1 MKRLVVGSAVAV
13 VVALLVSGSAPVTR
27 AQEAMPWMRVDIM
40 EVIPDQLDEFIE
52 TQLEQVNPALR
63 RAGVPWRSAWRTAE
77 FGNLYERMFVTPM
90 DDLAELDRG
99 GPLAFALDRRDLERI
114 DERVRRTI
122 SGHRSYALRYRPEL
136 SVESPN
142 AGGLAL
148 AWITT
153 LEVAP
158 GRLADWQAFMRE
170 RLPLFRGD
178 NVVFGMYERY
188 LGTGGGR
195 VAARR
200 EPFELHRAQ
209 RPHHHAARPGRTD
222 QRHRGRTGRRGP
234 LGGAHRAAVRPRAEL
249 LGSGRGA
256 RWRSVPVGDP
266 GAATVGRRRVLP
278 DPEPLTRHPRNSVL
292 RGGPM
297 GAKVGS

>member
-1 MKRLVVGSAVAV
+1 MKRLVTGLIVAIA
-13 VVALLVSGSAPVTR
+13 VALLVSGSAPVTR

-52 TQLEQVNPALR
+52 VQLEQVNPALR

-122 SGHRSYALRYRPEL
+122 FGHRTYALRYRPEL

-142 AGGLAL
+142 AGGLSL
-148 AWITT
+148 AWVTS
-153 LEVAP
+153 LEIAP
-158 GRLADWQAFMRE
+158 GRLADWQAFLQA
-170 RLPLFRGD
+170 RLPQFRGD

-188 LGTGGGR
+188 LGTG
-195 VAARR
+195 
-200 EPFELHRAQ
+200 
-209 RPHHHAARPGRTD
+209 
-222 QRHRGRTGRRGP
+222 
-234 LGGAHRAAVRPRAEL
+234 AAVWQLVENHSSFTELNNPTILQRA
-249 LGSGRGA
+249 LGERTSDTAAGLAGVVL
-256 RWRSVPVGDP
+256 SVE
-266 GAATVGRRRVLP
+266 R
-278 DPEPLTRHPRNSVL
+278 SVL
-292 RGGPM
+292 RYDPELSFSGAGAADGGRFR
-297 GAKVGS
+297 

>member
-1 MKRLVVGSAVAV
+1 MKRHVVGSVVAV
-13 VVALLVSGSAPVTR
+13 VVALLVSGSAPVTL
-27 AQEAMPWMRVDIM
+27 AQETMPWMRVDIM
-40 EVIPDQLDEFIE
+40 EVIPEELNEFIE
-52 TQLEQVNPALR
+52 VQVERVNPALR

-90 DDLAELDRG
+90 NDLSELDRG
-99 GPLAFALDRRDLERI
+99 GPLAFALDRRERDGI
-114 DERVRRTI
+114 DERVRRTV

-170 RLPLFRGD
+170 RLPLFRGQ

-188 LGTGGGR
+188 LGSGAAVWQLVENHSSFTELNDPTIMQLALGARTSDTAAGLAGVVLSVERTVLRYDPELSFSGTGVAPDGGR
-195 VAARR
+195 FR
-200 EPFELHRAQ
+200 
-209 RPHHHAARPGRTD
+209 
-222 QRHRGRTGRRGP
+222 
-234 LGGAHRAAVRPRAEL
+234 
-249 LGSGRGA
+249 
-256 RWRSVPVGDP
+256 
-266 GAATVGRRRVLP
+266 
-278 DPEPLTRHPRNSVL
+278 
-292 RGGPM
+292 
-297 GAKVGS
+297 

>member
-1 MKRLVVGSAVAV
+1 MKRHVVGSVVAV

-52 TQLEQVNPALR
+52 IQLEQVNPALR

-77 FGNLYERMFVTPM
+77 FGNLYERMFVTSM

-99 GPLAFALDRRDLERI
+99 GPLAFALDRRDRERI

-158 GRLADWQAFMRE
+158 GRLADWQAFMRA
-170 RLPLFRGD
+170 RLPQFRGE

-188 LGTGGGR
+188 LGTGAAVWQLVENHSSFTELNSPTIMQRALGARTSDTAAGLAGVVLSVERTVLRYDPELSFSGTGSTPAGGR
-195 VAARR
+195 FR
-200 EPFELHRAQ
+200 
-209 RPHHHAARPGRTD
+209 
-222 QRHRGRTGRRGP
+222 
-234 LGGAHRAAVRPRAEL
+234 
-249 LGSGRGA
+249 
-256 RWRSVPVGDP
+256 
-266 GAATVGRRRVLP
+266 
-278 DPEPLTRHPRNSVL
+278 
-292 RGGPM
+292 
-297 GAKVGS
+297 

>member
-1 MKRLVVGSAVAV
+1 MKRLVTGLIVAIA
-13 VVALLVSGSAPVTR
+13 VALLVSGSAPVTR

-52 TQLEQVNPALR
+52 VQLEQVNPALR

-122 SGHRSYALRYRPEL
+122 FGHRTYALRYRPEL

-142 AGGLAL
+142 AGGLSL
-148 AWITT
+148 AWVTS
-153 LEVAP
+153 LEIAP
-158 GRLADWQAFMRE
+158 GRLADWQAFLQA
-170 RLPLFRGD
+170 RLPQFRGE

-188 LGTGGGR
+188 LGTG
-195 VAARR
+195 
-200 EPFELHRAQ
+200 
-209 RPHHHAARPGRTD
+209 
-222 QRHRGRTGRRGP
+222 
-234 LGGAHRAAVRPRAEL
+234 AAVWQLVENHSSFTELNNPTILQRA
-249 LGSGRGA
+249 LGERTSDTAAGLAGVVL
-256 RWRSVPVGDP
+256 SVE
-266 GAATVGRRRVLP
+266 R
-278 DPEPLTRHPRNSVL
+278 SVL
-292 RGGPM
+292 RYDPELSFSGAGAADGGRFR
-297 GAKVGS
+297 

>member
-1 MKRLVVGSAVAV
+1 MKRHVVGFVIAVVAV
-13 VVALLVSGSAPVTR
+13 LLVSGATPVTR
-27 AQEAMPWMRVDIM
+27 AQETMPWMRVDIL

-52 TQLEQVNPALR
+52 VQLEQVNPALR
-63 RAGVPWRSAWRTAE
+63 RAGVQWRSAWRTAE
-77 FGNLYERMFVTPM
+77 FGNQYDRMFVTPM

-99 GPLAFALDRRDLERI
+99 GPLAFALDRRDLERM

-158 GRLADWQAFMRE
+158 GRLADWQAFMQS
-170 RLPLFRGD
+170 RLPQFRGS

-188 LGTGGGR
+188 LGSGAAVWQLVENHSSFTELERPTIMQLALGSRTGETVASLAGVVLSVERTVLRYDPRLSYSGAGSSPQGGR
-195 VAARR
+195 FR
-200 EPFELHRAQ
+200 
-209 RPHHHAARPGRTD
+209 
-222 QRHRGRTGRRGP
+222 
-234 LGGAHRAAVRPRAEL
+234 
-249 LGSGRGA
+249 
-256 RWRSVPVGDP
+256 
-266 GAATVGRRRVLP
+266 
-278 DPEPLTRHPRNSVL
+278 
-292 RGGPM
+292 
-297 GAKVGS
+297 

>member
-1 MKRLVVGSAVAV
+1 MKRHVVGFVIAVVAV
-13 VVALLVSGSAPVTR
+13 LLVSGATPVTR
-27 AQEAMPWMRVDIM
+27 AQETMPWMRVDIL

-52 TQLEQVNPALR
+52 VQLEQVNPALR
-63 RAGVPWRSAWRTAE
+63 RAGVQWRSAWRTAE
-77 FGNLYERMFVTPM
+77 FGNQYDRMFVTPM

-99 GPLAFALDRRDLERI
+99 GPLAFALDRRDLERM

-188 LGTGGGR
+188 LGSGAAVWQLVENHSSFTELNNPTIMQRALGARTSETAAGLAGVVLSVERTVLRYDPELSFSGAGAAPEGGR
-195 VAARR
+195 FR
-200 EPFELHRAQ
+200 
-209 RPHHHAARPGRTD
+209 
-222 QRHRGRTGRRGP
+222 
-234 LGGAHRAAVRPRAEL
+234 
-249 LGSGRGA
+249 
-256 RWRSVPVGDP
+256 
-266 GAATVGRRRVLP
+266 
-278 DPEPLTRHPRNSVL
+278 
-292 RGGPM
+292 
-297 GAKVGS
+297 

>member
-1 MKRLVVGSAVAV
+1 MKRLATGLIVALA
-13 VVALLVSGSAPVTR
+13 VALLVSGSAPVTR

-40 EVIPDQLDEFIE
+40 EVIPEELDEFIE
-52 TQLEQVNPALR
+52 VQLEQVNPALR

-122 SGHRSYALRYRPEL
+122 FGHRSYALRYRPEL

-148 AWITT
+148 AWVTT
-153 LEVAP
+153 LQVAP
-158 GRLADWQAFMRE
+158 GRLAEWQAFLQA
-170 RLPLFRGD
+170 RLPQFRGE

-188 LGTGGGR
+188 LGTGASVWQLVENHSSFTELNNPTILQRALGER
-195 VAARR
+195 TSDTAAG
-200 EPFELHRAQ
+200 LA
-209 RPHHHAARPGRTD
+209 GVV
-222 QRHRGRTGRRGP
+222 
-234 LGGAHRAAVRPRAEL
+234 L
-249 LGSGRGA
+249 
-256 RWRSVPVGDP
+256 SVE
-266 GAATVGRRRVLP
+266 R
-278 DPEPLTRHPRNSVL
+278 SVL
-292 RGGPM
+292 RYDPALSFSGAGAADGGRFR
-297 GAKVGS
+297 

>member
-148 AWITT
+148 AWAIGPVYRPQPHPT
-153 LEVAP
+153 LVGVFQLRDGNPFSSGWWLASLYAIAYVA
-158 GRLADWQAFMRE
+158 L
-170 RLPLFRGD
+170 
-178 NVVFGMYERY
+178 VVA
-188 LGTGGGR
+188 LVTL
-195 VAARR
+195 V
-200 EPFELHRAQ
+200 
-209 RPHHHAARPGRTD
+209 
-222 QRHRGRTGRRGP
+222 
-234 LGGAHRAAVRPRAEL
+234 
-249 LGSGRGA
+249 
-256 RWRSVPVGDP
+256 
-266 GAATVGRRRVLP
+266 
-278 DPEPLTRHPRNSVL
+278 N
-292 RGGPM
+292 
-297 GAKVGS
+297 

>member
-1 MKRLVVGSAVAV
+1 MKPLVTRFVVAV
-13 VVALLVSGSAPVTR
+13 VAALVVSSIAPVTR
-27 AQEAMPWMRVDIM
+27 AQDEMPWMRVDIM
-40 EVIPDQLDEFIE
+40 EVIPEELAEFE
-52 TQLEQVNPALR
+52 EVQVERVNRALQQ
-63 RAGVPWRSAWRTAE
+63 AGVPWRSAWRTAE

-99 GPLAFALDRRDLERI
+99 GPLAFALDRRELDGIE
-114 DERVRRTI
+114 ERVRRTI

-142 AGGLAL
+142 AGGLSL

-188 LGTGGGR
+188 LGTGAAVWQLVENHSSFTELNNPTIMQRALGARTSDTAAGLAGVVHSVERTVLRYDPALSFSGAGPDGGR
-195 VAARR
+195 FR
-200 EPFELHRAQ
+200 
-209 RPHHHAARPGRTD
+209 
-222 QRHRGRTGRRGP
+222 
-234 LGGAHRAAVRPRAEL
+234 
-249 LGSGRGA
+249 
-256 RWRSVPVGDP
+256 
-266 GAATVGRRRVLP
+266 
-278 DPEPLTRHPRNSVL
+278 
-292 RGGPM
+292 
-297 GAKVGS
+297 

>member
-1 MKRLVVGSAVAV
+1 MKRLVAGFVIAVAAV
-13 VVALLVSGSAPVTR
+13 LLVPASARVTP
-27 AQEAMPWMRVDIM
+27 AQGAMPWMRVDII
-40 EVIPDQLDEFIE
+40 EVLPREFDQFIE
-52 TQLEQVNPALR
+52 VQSRDVNEAMQ

-77 FGNLYERMFVTPM
+77 FGNLYEYMFVTPM
-90 DDLAELDRG
+90 DNLAELDRG
-99 GPLAFALDRRDLERI
+99 GPLALALDRRDMERI

-136 SVESPN
+136 SVEAEN

-188 LGTGGGR
+188 LGSGAAVWQLVENHSSFTELNNPTIMQRALGARTSETAAGLAGVVLSVERTVLRYDPELSFSGAGAAPEGGR
-195 VAARR
+195 FR
-200 EPFELHRAQ
+200 
-209 RPHHHAARPGRTD
+209 
-222 QRHRGRTGRRGP
+222 
-234 LGGAHRAAVRPRAEL
+234 
-249 LGSGRGA
+249 
-256 RWRSVPVGDP
+256 
-266 GAATVGRRRVLP
+266 
-278 DPEPLTRHPRNSVL
+278 
-292 RGGPM
+292 
-297 GAKVGS
+297 